1 MARKSNSEIN
11 IAELLPSEYLTL
23 SEEEKKIVCMAS
35 VKAMVE
41 MIAFSFGKE
50 YTYPDIFKDIIQ
62 KTITQYEKNENYETC
77 VILLDMLNMIDE
89 FTD

>member
-1 MARKSNSEIN
+1 MARKSNSEIKLEE
-11 IAELLPSEYLTL
+11 ILPTEYLKL

-35 VKAMVE
+35 VKSMVQ
-41 MIAFSFGKE
+41 MIAISFGKE
-50 YTYPDIFKDIIQ
+50 YTYPDMFKDILN

-77 VILLDMLNMIDE
+77 AILKDMLNMIDE

>member
-1 MARKSNSEIN
+1 MARKLNSEVKLQEI
-11 IAELLPSEYLTL
+11 LPSEYLNL
-23 SEEEKKIVCMAS
+23 SEDEKKIVCMAS

-41 MIAFSFGKE
+41 MVAHSFGKDF
-50 YTYPDIFKDIIQ
+50 TYPDMFKDILN

-77 VILLDMLNMIDE
+77 AILLDMLTMIDE

>member
-1 MARKSNSEIN
+1 MAKKSNTEIN
-11 IAELLPSEYLTL
+11 IIELLPSEYLTL

-35 VKAMVE
+35 IKAMVE
-41 MIAFSFGKE
+41 MVAFSFGKE
-50 YTYPDIFKDIIQ
+50 YTYPDIFKDIIT

>member
-1 MARKSNSEIN
+1 MAKKSNSAIKIEEI
-11 IAELLPSEYLTL
+11 LPSEYLNL
-23 SEEEKKIVCMAS
+23 SEEEKKIVCLAS

-41 MIAFSFGKE
+41 MIAYSFGKDF
-50 YTYPDIFKDIIQ
+50 TYPDMFKDILN

-77 VILLDMLNMIDE
+77 AILYDMLTMIDE